1 MFDLYCLVLCSLLV
15 GVSVGHVGFFYGGHK
30 VRKGELG
37 RDGGGGSPTR
47 KNQKANGRHS
57 DMNFSPLALPC
68 SRVPMVQGK
77 VY

>member
-37 RDGGGGSPTR
+37 RDGGGDLLQE
-47 KNQKANGRHS
+47 KIKK
-57 DMNFSPLALPC
+57 
-68 SRVPMVQGK
+68 PMAGTLT
-77 VY
+77 